1 MRSEGKLGKDAV
13 FSIRSTDVKSVT
25 YNNDFKVRP
34 GEKINIKVNTNL
46 AVRMN
51 PAQPTSAVVFVKF
64 EASDEESGL
73 SFQMETVTAV
83 SSSTYVDDFE
93 EVIKSDYINT
103 IMLAVNEK
111 IPSPFVSERNSVLYP
126 KSPRV
131 GIMNSR
137 CILSPFGVI
146 SVSSPL
152 R

>member
-111 IPSPFVSERNSVLYP
+111 IRAVSGMVGFNVTTPAINFGDKDNLIKFAARNEEEN
-126 KSPRV
+126 K
-131 GIMNSR
+131 
-137 CILSPFGVI
+137 
-146 SVSSPL
+146 
-152 R
+152 